1 MSDPAIHDATPFRD
15 RRRAAFVLAA
25 IVLCALAVVPVRS
38 SLLGPSPA
46 FLGAYG
52 ALLVCTELLTAI
64 VLASR
69 ARDKNDGRT
78 ALLAGAYAFST
89 LLIAGNVLTL
99 PSVSGVGFARQ
110 TAPWMWIF
118 WHVGW
123 GLIVNGFAWRTRP
136 PGLPVRALV
145 AAGPFAACACA
156 AVAIGATPHLPV
168 LLAAGGSW
176 TGALWVCYGVALAVD
191 GAALA
196 GFLRRARR
204 LSVLETWVCIAL
216 VAAIVEIG
224 LTSVSL
230 VRFSVGFYA
239 ARCFSVVSGIAVF
252 ASLAMEFVSLVR
264 RSAHEERENEFR
276 ALGEAVP
283 QILWTAGPTG
293 DIDWYN
299 RGWYDYTGQTP
310 EEAAGWGWQAV
321 HHPDD
326 FPEVMRRWPESV
338 ATGQPFEMEFRL
350 RGQDGAYRWFLT
362 RGRPYRD
369 GAGRIARW
377 FGTNTDIDDQKRAA
391 ERSQRIAQTLQEIFL
406 PEELPQRDDVQF
418 DAIYMPAESDA
429 LIGGDWYDSLTL
441 PDGRLIVSIGDV
453 AGHGLSAAVDAGRLR
468 QIIVSEALNSDDP
481 AIILQKADRLLRIQ
495 TETIATALVAL
506 YDPRSATLT
515 YASAGHPPPI
525 LVVPGQP
532 ARILAGGGAPLGTG
546 FVHGSHESQTHVESV
561 PHDSLVA
568 FYTDGVVEVDRDVV
582 AGERRLIDAIGRFVA
597 ESPTLSASALLRAV
611 LGERAPT
618 DDVALLLM
626 RRSVRARSKA
636 EPALSPT
643 KTWRFHSS
651 SAQSARDSRFA
662 LMRFVQQHAA
672 PDADLFTTELI
683 LGELLANTV
692 EHAPGLVEVVI
703 DWSDERPTVRVRDAG
718 PGLTSLRTGLPHDPF
733 AEDGRGLFLISTL
746 AEGLSIGRAPGF
758 GTEITV
764 RLPVSR
770 APHAAER
777 ALTATG

>member
-1 MSDPAIHDATPFRD
+1 M
-15 RRRAAFVLAA
+15 LAA
-25 IVLCALAVVPVRS
+25 IIACALAVVPFRGAV
-38 SLLGPSPA
+38 LGPSPA

-69 ARDKNDGRT
+69 ARERADSRT
-78 ALLAGAYAFST
+78 GILAAAYAFST

-99 PSVSGVGFARQ
+99 PSVSGLGFARQ
-110 TAPWMWIF
+110 TAPWLWVC

-123 GLIVNGFAWRTRP
+123 GLIVNWFAWSTHP
-136 PGLPVRALV
+136 PKLPVRGLV
-145 AAGPFAACACA
+145 AAGSFAACACA
-156 AVAIGATPHLPV
+156 AVALGAARHLPA
-168 LLAAGGSW
+168 LLSPASTW
-176 TGALWVCYGVALAVD
+176 TGALWVSYGIAVALD

-196 GFLRRARR
+196 AFARRARR
-204 LSVLETWVCIAL
+204 LSVLEVWVCIAL
-216 VAAIVEIG
+216 VAAVVDIV
-224 LTSVSL
+224 LTTVSL

-239 ARCFSVVSGIAVF
+239 ARCFSVVSGIAVLASLATEF
-252 ASLAMEFVSLVR
+252 ASLAR
-264 RSAHEERENEFR
+264 RTAREEHENEFR

-283 QILWTAGPTG
+283 QILWTAGPAG

-299 RGWYDYTGQTP
+299 RGWYDYTGQTA
-310 EEAAGWGWQAV
+310 EEAAGWGWQAA

-326 FPEVMRRWPESV
+326 FPEVMRRWPESI

-350 RGQDGAYRWFLT
+350 RSHDGTFRWFLT
-362 RGRPYRD
+362 RSRPYHD
-369 GAGRIARW
+369 ASGRVARW

-429 LIGGDWYDSLTL
+429 LIGGDWYDSVTL

-468 QIIVSEALNSDDP
+468 QVIVSEALNSDDP

-506 YDPRSATLT
+506 YDPHAETLT
-515 YASAGHPPPI
+515 YASAGHPAPI
-525 LVVPGQP
+525 LAVPGRP
-532 ARILAGGGAPLGTG
+532 ARILPNGGAPLGTG
-546 FVHGSHESQTHVESV
+546 FVHGAHESTTYVERI
-561 PHDSLVA
+561 PRDGLVA
-568 FYTDGVVEVDRDVV
+568 FYTDGVVEVDRDVI
-582 AGERRLIDAIGRFVA
+582 AGEARLVAALQRFGA
-597 ESPTLSASALLRAV
+597 EGAVPSAAALLRAV
-611 LGERAPT
+611 LGERAPS
-618 DDVALLLM
+618 DDIAILLM
-626 RRSVRARSKA
+626 RRSTGAASQA
-636 EPALSPT
+636 AAPASPS

-651 SAQSARDSRFA
+651 SAQSARDSRLA

-692 EHAPGLVEVVI
+692 EHAPGLVEVFI
-703 DWSDERPTVRVRDAG
+703 DWSDERPTIRVRDAG
-718 PGLTSLRTGLPHDPF
+718 PGLTSLRNGLPLDPYS
-733 AEDGRGLFLISTL
+733 EDGRGLFLVSTL
-746 AEGLSIGRAPGF
+746 AEDLRIGRAPGF

-770 APHAAER
+770 APSVDLR
-777 ALTATG
+777 VVNC